1 MTRRISVRKSRK
13 KKPSVLES
21 TWLLSSLEIA
31 SLQAD
36 MGSRNRRDLQG
47 IESLVEGEK
56 SQAISMLHQEFC
68 FRVTQS
74 PHRQKWKGTGSTQFS
89 FTALKQTSWHHNSP
103 GFPGMPAAEPV
114 FKALALQP
122 ETPSGPA
129 PSALTWQK
137 PYVTQPDLQY
147 GCNSFRTCEQDFH
160 YA

>member
-1 MTRRISVRKSRK
+1 MHGRTGNTEAFCPEDISMQTDDKKNICQESQK

-21 TWLLSSLEIA
+21 TWFLSSLEIA

-56 SQAISMLHQEFC
+56 SQAISMLRQEFC

-89 FTALKQTSWHHNSP
+89 FTALKQTS
-103 GFPGMPAAEPV
+103 
-114 FKALALQP
+114 
-122 ETPSGPA
+122 
-129 PSALTWQK
+129 
-137 PYVTQPDLQY
+137 
-147 GCNSFRTCEQDFH
+147 
-160 YA
+160 